1 MDMDEGND
9 KEEQLE
15 HKIEP
20 QRMDGNNSGQ
30 FCLDSEIP
38 TVNS

>member
-15 HKIEP
+15 HQIES
-20 QRMDGNNSGQ
+20 QKMDANNSGQ
-30 FCLDSEIP
+30 FCLDSDIL